1 MHREKFEMMQK
12 HWLEHPGDIRIK
24 GDVRVIF
31 KEKFLIGKG
40 SDGTFVYLGLGKDG
54 YGKAVKRILKYSCS
68 YFALREKNVLNEPNV
83 KESKHVVKYWNFVK
97 EEGEDFVYLIL
108 DLCEQTLTSFV
119 ESTSVDKLHKDLPE
133 ILKQILNGLSDL
145 HSGPN
150 FILHRDLKPSNVL
163 QDVEG
168 KFMIADFGISRILK
182 SGDNSTYQSS
192 PGTGSYGW
200 SAPESLG
207 DGRYKKESDIMVD
220 MFVKKYIA
228 IAQFC
233 K

>member
-40 SDGTFVYLGLGKDG
+40 SGGTVYLGLGRDG
-54 YGKAVKRILKYSCS
+54 YGKAVKKIPKNSCPHL
-68 YFALREKNVLNEPNV
+68 ALREKNVLNEP
-83 KESKHVVKYWNFVK
+83 KAKKSKHVVKYWNFVE

-108 DLCEQTLTSFV
+108 DLCEQSLTSFV
-119 ESTSVDKLHKDLPE
+119 KSTSLDKLHEALPE
-133 ILKQILNGLSDL
+133 ILRQILNGLSDL
-145 HSGPN
+145 HSGPSS
-150 FILHRDLKPSNVL
+150 ILHRDLKPSNVL

-168 KFMIADFGISRILK
+168 EFMIADFGISRILK

-192 PGTGSYGW
+192 PGTGSYSW

-207 DGRYKKESDIMVD
+207 GGRYKKESDIMVD
-220 MFVKKYIA
+220 MFIKKYIA
-228 IAQFC
+228 TVQFC